1 MYGEGWSGKR
11 YQVNHMDVKSKV
23 QRKEGTAAGRNESS
37 LRRCLCEGLHVCV
50 VTQAAT
56 HSYQLQ

>member
-1 MYGEGWSGKR
+1 
-11 YQVNHMDVKSKV
+11 MDVKSKV